1 MINNEKNLKRRRRR
15 TNKTMGKLKLS
26 NETKTSLIALALIA
40 ITALANIGPG
50 VLAALAYFGVIS
62 ASWTALLEIAGFF
75 VTTGSIGWYGA
86 NTLHSLNLYTLA
98 AVVAIAAVA
107 CWGLGVA
114 FG

>member
-1 MINNEKNLKRRRRR
+1 
-15 TNKTMGKLKLS
+15 MGRLKLS

-40 ITALANIGPG
+40 ITVLANIGPG

-62 ASWTALLEIAGFF
+62 ADWEVLFGFAIF
-75 VTTGSIGWYGA
+75 FGIMGGYGWYGA
-86 NTLHSLNLYTLA
+86 NTLHSLGLYTLA
-98 AVVAIAAVA
+98 AAVAIAAVA